1 MNRDYVTIL
10 YGDACIVIHYR
21 KKKVQHFLFCII
33 SYFKHIIVAT
43 LVLALT
49 RVGVDSSLDEGK
61 QQICAY
67 Q

>member
-21 KKKVQHFLFCII
+21 KKKVQHPLLCTMNYLRH
-33 SYFKHIIVAT
+33 SIVVT

-49 RVGVDSSLDEGK
+49 RVGVDSSLDEIT